1 MKSLHEAAH
10 KLDAPSVGSPTRVR
24 RSFNEAA
31 HKLGHWQLQP
41 ARLQERPRPPGTAEG
56 EQDVVAHAAR
66 AVLALGALGVV
77 YGDIG
82 TCPLYTEQVI
92 FTAHRAAATPT
103 L

>member
-41 ARLQERPRPPGTAEG
+41 ARLQERPRPRGTAEG
-56 EQDVVAHAAR
+56 EQDVVAHAAL
-66 AVLALGALGVV
+66 AVRALGALGVV
-77 YGDIG
+77 YGNSG
-82 TCPLYTEQVI
+82 TSTLYTEQTSI
-92 FTAHRAAATPT
+92 PELRAAATPK
-103 L
+103 